1 MTTTLTDKQLA
12 EIIGKDYS
20 NNGRL
25 YWNSSDLSSVI
36 IALRALKSS
45 TTDDSFLVD
54 GSMPYWLYL
63 GVAAALAP
71 KTAYLNT
78 PNFGP
83 IFIPSNTP
91 DGSGS
96 GLTFSTYEDA
106 NYTLVQF
113 SCPRYLQP
121 HQMTEVIPP
130 VVNPRKGVVI
140 SSGAPPWIIAT
151 VGMAYAKHALWV
163 ACTQKIG
170 NPVIAISAA
179 PLMLGVE
186 LDRDSIERLV
196 EKAALKA
203 VPKRGEVWLFDDGYG
218 DHPGI
223 ILSPE
228 DRNGSC
234 DDVLLVPLTTSPRQ
248 AARHLLVLKADTGL
262 ASDSFAQCTNI
273 SRIGKEC
280 LIRGPISVV
289 TPALIGVVMT
299 NVRRALGEVA

>member
-113 SCPRYLQP
+113 SCPRHLQP
-121 HQMTEVIPP
+121 HQMTEVI
-130 VVNPRKGVVI
+130 
-140 SSGAPPWIIAT
+140 
-151 VGMAYAKHALWV
+151 
-163 ACTQKIG
+163 
-170 NPVIAISAA
+170 
-179 PLMLGVE
+179 
-186 LDRDSIERLV
+186 V

-234 DDVLLVPLTTSPRQ
+234 DDVLLVPLTTSSRQ
-248 AARHLLVLKADTGL
+248 AARHLLVLKVDTGL